1 MKTESTK
8 QILTELTLH
17 ITKMNGDIEHIK
29 EKVNANH
36 THLEKINGRL
46 RDAENNITAIKTI
59 GTTFTFIVG
68 GVLAWLGIDR

>member
-8 QILTELTLH
+8 EILTQLTLH
-17 ITKMNGDIEHIK
+17 ITRMNGDIEYIK

-46 RDAENNITAIKTI
+46 RYAENNITAIKTI
-59 GTTFTFIVG
+59 GSTLTFIVG
-68 GVLAWLGIDR
+68 CVLTWFGIQK